1 MKKLI
6 ILISIAVWMAAA
18 GVALADDTAI
28 YGSGAINV
36 QPNVLIIF
44 DTSGSMGTQDVPGEY
59 YDPATTYAG
68 TYSPNVVYS
77 RSWWS
82 WSYSWF
88 ADSISDLNCASVE
101 SALSTDGYVTSNVN
115 SGPTYGCGGWNRTL
129 RLGNWLN
136 YDQSTGGAM
145 RTRIDVA
152 QEVITNLINDTDGV
166 RFGLM
171 RFNTWE
177 GGRLTTHGQC
187 GSTKADLIADINA
200 LTASGMTPLAETL
213 TEAGLYFAGKTS
225 WYNSGVSYTSPLQ
238 YRCQK
243 NFVIFMTDGEPT
255 ADDDPRLDS
264 EPYVNAAGDPI
275 GDYDGDGSSL
285 MYRLD
290 DVSKYLY
297 ENDLDTTLG
306 STDDFEVQNVKTYTV
321 GFLTNQQLLQ
331 DTADDQHG
339 RGKYYTTSSIS
350 GLEASL
356 KEIMMNINEVNTSY
370 VSPVVP
376 VSRMNQIYSGDY
388 MYVGF
393 FNPQGDG
400 FWFGNVKKYGLDA
413 NGNITD
419 ASGAPAVDGQ
429 GMILETS
436 RSFWSTTADGYSVNK
451 GGAGEVVLN
460 QASRNIYTK
469 MIGAGTSNLLTNPT
483 NAFSKSNAAIDYTLL
498 DVADSAARDAV
509 IDDVHGVGK
518 TWILG
523 DILHSEPA
531 IVHYGGTKTVIY
543 VGSNDGMLHCID
555 DDDGSELWAYIPYEL
570 LPRLKELSDGNST
583 HAYFM
588 DGYPVLYDN
597 GSQKILLVGERRG
610 GDYYYALDVT
620 DYAAPKYLYSVG
632 PNHLGGGA
640 ATLGQSWG
648 RAQIANISTGA
659 GSETVFLLPG
669 GYDENQ
675 DLASPLADTKG
686 RAVFSVSAD
695 TGTVGAFRFSA
706 ANFANMS
713 YSILDAVAI
722 DPDNDGLTN
731 RIYVP
736 DLGGQV
742 FAFQDDDKNG
752 SWAGVRLFSASQLD
766 GVQRKIFYA
775 PDIVKIDA
783 QVDGGQEMIFFGT
796 GDRADP
802 EETGVVNRFYGVKN
816 NWSTDFEN
824 LNENDLRNVSADL
837 IQMGTAQQKEDEET
851 YIQNAK
857 GWFFE
862 LEDPGEKA
870 ISAPIVYA
878 GVVYFTTFVPD
889 SGPAVSDPCETER
902 GMSYLYA
909 VDYKTGCAVYP
920 DFYQPDETDGDGQVV
935 DKGKQD
941 RRMSVGKGI
950 ASTPI
955 ISVFEG
961 HTEMYVMVE
970 GGIKKIDPITK
981 YDMNM
986 YYWRDR

>member
-6 ILISIAVWMAAA
+6 LLISIAVWMAAA
-18 GVALADDTAI
+18 GGAWADDTSI
-28 YGSGAINV
+28 YGSGAITI

-44 DTSGSMGTQDVPGEY
+44 DTSGSMGTADVPGEY
-59 YDPATTYAG
+59 YDPAKTYTGPFIATT
-68 TYSPNVVYS
+68 VYRRS
-77 RSWWS
+77 RGRTE
-82 WSYSWF
+82 WF
-88 ADSISDLNCASVE
+88 ADNISDLDCSVVE
-101 SALSTDGYVTSNVN
+101 SALSTDGYISDNVN
-115 SGPTYGCGGWNRTL
+115 NGPGYGCGGTRKRL

-136 YDQSTGGAM
+136 YDQSGTGAM

-152 QEVITNLINDTDGV
+152 QEVVSNLINDTPDV

-171 RFNTWE
+171 RFNTYQ
-177 GGRLTTHGQC
+177 GGRLSTNGQC
-187 GSTKADLIADINA
+187 GAAKADLIADIA
-200 LTASGMTPLAETL
+200 AFTDGGYTPLAESL
-213 TEAGLYFAGKTS
+213 AEAGLYFAGKPS
-225 WYNSGVSYTSPLQ
+225 WFNSGVTYTSPIQ

-255 ADDDPRLDS
+255 ADDDERLEN
-264 EPYVNAAGDPI
+264 EPYVNSAGDPI
-275 GDYDGDGSSL
+275 GDYDGDGDSI

-290 DVSKYLY
+290 DVAKYLY
-297 ENDLDTTLG
+297 ENDLDSSLG
-306 STDDFEVQNVKTYTV
+306 TTDDFEVQNIKTYTV
-321 GFLTNQQLLQ
+321 GFLTNQQLLM

-339 RGKYYTTSSIS
+339 RGQYYTTSSIS

-356 KEIMMNINEVNTSY
+356 KEIMMNIREVNTSY

-376 VSRMNQIYSGDY
+376 VSRMNQIYAGNY

-393 FNPQGDG
+393 FNPQADG

-413 NGNITD
+413 TGNIID
-419 ASGAPAVDGQ
+419 ASGDDAVDSN
-429 GMILETS
+429 GMIVETS
-436 RSFWSTTADGYSVNK
+436 QSFWSSSADGYSVDK
-451 GGAGEVVLN
+451 GGAGEAMLN

-483 NAFSKSNAAIDYTLL
+483 NAFSKSNAAIDDTLL

-509 IDDVHGVGK
+509 IDNVHGVGK
-518 TWILG
+518 TWVLG

-531 IVHYGGTKTVIY
+531 IVHYGDTKTVIY

-570 LPRLKELSDGNST
+570 LPRLKELSDGDST

-588 DGYPVLYDN
+588 DGFPILYDN
-597 GSQKILLVGERRG
+597 GSQKILVIGQRRG

-620 DYAAPKYLYSVG
+620 DYAAPKYLYSIG
-632 PNHLGGGA
+632 PNLLGGGA

-648 RAQIANISTGA
+648 RAQIATISTGT
-659 GSETVFLLPG
+659 GSDTVFLLPG

-675 DLASPLADTKG
+675 DLAVPGADTKG

-695 TGTVGAFRFSA
+695 TGTNGAFSFSA
-706 ANFANMS
+706 ANFTDMS
-713 YSILDAVAI
+713 NSILDLAGI
-722 DPDNDGLTN
+722 DNDSDGLTN
-731 RIYVP
+731 RIYAP

-742 FAFQDDDKNG
+742 FAFQDDDKDG
-752 SWAGVRLFSASQLD
+752 SWTGVRLFSASQLD
-766 GVQRKIFYA
+766 NVRRKIFYA
-775 PDIVKIDA
+775 PDIVKIDPM
-783 QVDGGQEMIFFGT
+783 VDSGQEMIFFGT

-816 NWSTDFEN
+816 NWSSSFEN
-824 LNENDLRNVSADL
+824 LNENDLRDVTADL

-857 GWFFE
+857 GWFFQ
-862 LEDPGEKA
+862 LEETGEKA

-889 SGPAVSDPCETER
+889 SGPVVSDPCETER
-902 GMSYLYA
+902 GTSYLYA
-909 VDYKTGCAVYP
+909 VDYKTGAAVYP
-920 DFYQPDETDGDGQVV
+920 DFYQPDETDADGEVV

-961 HTEMYVMVE
+961 HTEMYIMVE